1 MKWQCILEFIKSTFS
16 FSLPIG
22 WNELGVIATVLAV
35 IVALYA
41 NRKATKQLKSALE
54 IQEQSKNIGLFEQ
67 RIELA
72 QKIQSGYTVSELA
85 LHVLFS
91 EEIVKHYKAWRNCI
105 TEKLYAEHDLETFFS
120 ACRAEDLE
128 GGYINTVQETI
139 EKYELDMSRDGCSP
153 QVAKEY
159 ETYCNE
165 HTIWE
170 KTGENGESTA
180 YNYLEISKR
189 LAKAVDGGKKEK
201 EITVQLVEKFISDSI
216 KSIGVKPKS
225 TFKLRWKKDKQK

>member
-1 MKWQCILEFIKSTFS
+1 M
-16 FSLPIG
+16 
-22 WNELGVIATVLAV
+22 
-35 IVALYA
+35 
-41 NRKATKQLKSALE
+41 
-54 IQEQSKNIGLFEQ
+54 
-67 RIELA
+67 
-72 QKIQSGYTVSELA
+72 
-85 LHVLFS
+85 
-91 EEIVKHYKAWRNCI
+91 
-105 TEKLYAEHDLETFFS
+105 ETFFS

-153 QVAKEY
+153 QVVKEY